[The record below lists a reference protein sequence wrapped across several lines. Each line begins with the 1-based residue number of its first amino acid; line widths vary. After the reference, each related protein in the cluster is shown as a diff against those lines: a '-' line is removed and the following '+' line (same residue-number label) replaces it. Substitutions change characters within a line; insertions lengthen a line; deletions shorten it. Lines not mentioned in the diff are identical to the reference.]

1 MSRRDTG
8 VVVRYSSAFKCQ
20 VVKQIEGGKFT
31 VPEARRVYGI
41 TGAATIQSWLKAY
54 GKEHLLPRRVIV
66 KMKNESDKVK
76 QLEKEKQALESALA
90 QSQLKVLA
98 MESMIEVAESHYR
111 IKIKKNYGS
120 KAQSGPGK
128 K

>member
-31 VPEARRVYGI
+31 VAEARRVYDI

-54 GKEHLLPRRVIV
+54 GKEHLLPHRVIV

-120 KAQSGPGK
+120 KA
-128 K
+128 